1 MKKLITLLLATTLM
15 ISSLAAC
22 GSSEAVTAE
31 VIEIELTSE
40 EYAFGIDKE
49 CLSCYNKYIKNL
61 SNKGDFIMK
70 TTYIRLSTIQD
81 VRNFVE
87 IVCMSDIEIDLSS
100 GRYVVDAKSI
110 MGIFSLDLLNPI
122 LLTAHTDDADD
133 LFNKLA
139 PFIVTPEA

>member
-1 MKKLITLLLATTLM
+1 
-15 ISSLAAC
+15 
-22 GSSEAVTAE
+22 
-31 VIEIELTSE
+31 
-40 EYAFGIDKE
+40 
-49 CLSCYNKYIKNL
+49 
-61 SNKGDFIMK
+61 MK
-70 TTYIRLSTIQD
+70 TEVKIRLSSIED

-87 IVCMSDIEIDLSS
+87 VVRQYEGDIDLSS
-100 GRYVVDAKSI
+100 GRYIVDAKSI